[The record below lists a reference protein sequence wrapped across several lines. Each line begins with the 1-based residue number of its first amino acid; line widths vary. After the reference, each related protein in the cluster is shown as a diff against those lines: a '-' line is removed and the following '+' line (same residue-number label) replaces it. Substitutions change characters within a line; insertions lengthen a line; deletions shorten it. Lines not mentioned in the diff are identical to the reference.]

1 LESGTRNKIDK
12 IANNSARKQHEDDA
26 PDNLYLVVE
35 GKVQI
40 IKEVLIVTRN
50 RWPIALNEWRGR
62 GMAKKRVCSFP
73 VNELGRENYFGEL
86 AITKQSMRHAS
97 AYAKTRVLVLA
108 LDKLEFL
115 HLINNTQECVI
126 DQNIN
131 YSDREDMV
139 QHIISTVGGE
149 PSSRRWDR
157 RRV

>member
-1 LESGTRNKIDK
+1 M
-12 IANNSARKQHEDDA
+12 
-26 PDNLYLVVE
+26 VE
-35 GKVQI
+35 GTVQI

-50 RWPIALNEWRGR
+50 RWPIALNEWRG
-62 GMAKKRVCSFP
+62 MAKKTVCSFP
-73 VNELGRENYFGEL
+73 VNELGRGDYFGEL
-86 AITKQSMRHAS
+86 AIIIMKQFMRHAS

-115 HLINNTQECVI
+115 HLINNSQECVI

-149 PSSRRWDR
+149 PSSRRWGR